1 MKFKLMPLNDK
12 EQGLI
17 DYHRSVLA
25 NKQHMIK
32 DGALTTIWITGVT
45 NPADGRIYNVPGYFD
60 GKIQTDAAAQ
70 ARAKELGWDRF
81 PSYDSGDQAN
91 NAARE
96 MHKIIEQDGQN
107 FMMSLLGKSRNKTV
121 E

>member
-1 MKFKLMPLNDK
+1 MPLSDK
-12 EQGLI
+12 EQALI
-17 DYHRSVLA
+17 DYHRSILA
-25 NKQHMIK
+25 NKKHMIK
-32 DGALTTIWITGVT
+32 DGQLTTIWITGVT

-70 ARAKELGWDRF
+70 ARAKEVGWDRF
-81 PSYDSGDQAN
+81 PSYENGEQAN

-96 MHKIIEQDGQN
+96 MHKIIEKDGQT
-107 FMMSLLGKSRNKTV
+107 FMKSLLGKAKNKTV